1 MSTSFKAKLVRS
13 LAITTLGL
21 ATTAQTAWADCPGQV
36 FYRLWQPGGAE
47 TWYDAGERINI
58 ASGQEGHIYVH
69 VRGRGD
75 NKYGTSARLGYP
87 GEFGLGGDAHA
98 VERSVKMQA
107 QNADDRSNGRIRF
120 RADQPGQVQIGY
132 QIEGIQGGSL
142 NNLPGNC
149 RTGPIPINVGG
160 GGGGRG
166 NEGRGNE
173 GRDGRGGDRDGRGGD
188 RDGRGGGRDGGGW
201 DRDGRGGGGG
211 RDGGGPRG
219 GGRGGGRGNAQ
230 WQAAEGLVGSL
241 YEGILRREEAGQID
255 NGYIQLVIAE
265 GQEGLEKVAGSM
277 FKSPE
282 FQQQALRRI
291 EAEQGRMRDRDERIN
306 ALLWGI
312 YSWLYGESEPSE
324 RRADQDYEML
334 DACFG
339 GNSRS
344 CESLGRSII
353 QNPLFEESNSEY
365 LEALY

>member
-13 LAITTLGL
+13 FAITTLGL
-21 ATTAQTAWADCPGQV
+21 AATAQVASADCPGQV

-47 TWYDAGERINI
+47 TWYDAGEQIDI

-75 NKYGTSARLGYP
+75 NKYGTSARIGYP
-87 GEFGLGGDAHA
+87 SEFGLGGDAHA

-107 QNADDRSNGRIRF
+107 QNGEDRSNGRIRF

-149 RTGPIPINVGG
+149 RIGPIPINVGG
-160 GGGGRG
+160 GGGGGGRGNQGRG
-166 NEGRGNE
+166 NEGRGG
-173 GRDGRGGDRDGRGGD
+173 GRDNGWDRDGG
-188 RDGRGGGRDGGGW
+188 GRGGGRDGGGW
-201 DRDGRGGGGG
+201 DRDGGGRGGG
-211 RDGGGPRG
+211 RDGGG
-219 GGRGGGRGNAQ
+219 GRNPE
-230 WQAAEGLVGSL
+230 WQAAKGLVEML
-241 YEGILRREEAGQID
+241 YEGILRREEAGQVD
-255 NGYIQLVIAE
+255 DGYIRLVVNE

-291 EAEQGRMRDRDERIN
+291 ESEQGRMRDRDERMT

-312 YSWLYGESEPSE
+312 YSWLYGESEPNE

-334 DACFG
+334 DACFA

-353 QNPLFEESNSEY
+353 ANPLFEESNSEY